1 MNRLLGALRLRAE
14 QDPDSTVLSGSGE
27 QYSARDLYREV
38 QRVAGILGEAG
49 VQRLALHADNG
60 PGWVIVDLAA
70 QLAGVVL
77 VPVPTFFSA
86 AQMRWLLE
94 AAGVDAVCA
103 AGDDFFTAAVCEPA
117 RVAVTGSLSLS
128 LRSPQA
134 VAPLPAGTAKITFT
148 SGSTGQPR
156 GVCLSTEQ
164 CLAVA
169 GSLLGRTGLAGVRH
183 LALLPLATLLENI
196 AGVYLPLLA
205 GGQVTVPACAETG
218 LIGSSG
224 LDVPRFLAT
233 LVAAQPQ
240 SLILVPELLRVLAD
254 AAATGWPVP
263 ASLRFVAVGGARV
276 APGLVERARAL
287 GLPVYE
293 GYGLSEC
300 ASVVA
305 LNAPGR
311 DRPGTSGR
319 VLPHLAVQAV
329 DGELQVAGN
338 AFLGYLGEPESWYP
352 QTVATGDLGRLDED
366 GYLVVEGR
374 RKNLL
379 ITAYGRNIS
388 PEWVESELL
397 GSALLQQAVVLGD
410 GQPACCALLYPRD
423 SSVTDA
429 AIQAAVDAANA
440 GLPDYARIGPWLRL
454 ARPITAQAGLLTANG
469 KPRRQAIAAHYQ
481 PAIDALYQDQHQ
493 PEELQAR

>member
-1 MNRLLGALRLRAE
+1 MSRLLSALHLRAE
-14 QDPDSTVLSGSGE
+14 QDPDSPVLSGSG
-27 QYSARDLYREV
+27 QSLTAQALYCEV
-38 QRVAGILGEAG
+38 QRVAAALRNAS

-77 VPVPTFFSA
+77 IPVPTFFSA

-103 AGDDFFTAAVCEPA
+103 AGDDFFTAAVCEAP
-117 RVAVTGSLSLS
+117 RVTVFGDLSLAH
-128 LRSPQA
+128 RVPQS
-134 VAPLPAGTAKITFT
+134 VAPLPAGTTKITFT

-169 GSLLGRTGLAGVRH
+169 ASLLSRTGLNRVRH

-196 AGVYLPLLA
+196 AGVYLPLLS
-205 GGQVTVPACAETG
+205 GGQVIVPGCAQTG

-224 LDVPRFLAT
+224 LDAHRFLTA
-233 LVAAQPQ
+233 LEVAQPQ
-240 SLILVPELLRVLAD
+240 SLILVPELLRGLVE
-254 AAATGWPVP
+254 AAESGWQAPS
-263 ASLRFVAVGGARV
+263 SLRFVAVGGARV
-276 APGLVERARAL
+276 APGLVERARRQ

-311 DRPGTSGR
+311 DRPGTSGQ
-319 VLPHLAVQAV
+319 VLPHLAVQEE
-329 DGELQVAGN
+329 DGELVVEGN
-338 AFLGYLGEPESWYP
+338 AFLGYLGEPSSWYP
-352 QTVATGDLGRLDED
+352 QRVATGDLGRLDDE

-397 GSALLQQAVVLGD
+397 GSTVLQQAVVLGD
-410 GQPACCALLYPRD
+410 GRPSCCALVYPRD
-423 SSVTDA
+423 SAVSNA
-429 AIQAAVDAANA
+429 MIQAAIDAANA
-440 GLPDYARIGPWLRL
+440 RLPDYARIGPWLRL
-454 ARPITAQAGLLTANG
+454 VRPVSARSGLLTANG
-469 KPRRQAIAAHYQ
+469 KPRRQAIAAHFQ
-481 PAIDALYQDQHQ
+481 EAVDALYHALNH
-493 PEELQAR
+493 PEELQAK